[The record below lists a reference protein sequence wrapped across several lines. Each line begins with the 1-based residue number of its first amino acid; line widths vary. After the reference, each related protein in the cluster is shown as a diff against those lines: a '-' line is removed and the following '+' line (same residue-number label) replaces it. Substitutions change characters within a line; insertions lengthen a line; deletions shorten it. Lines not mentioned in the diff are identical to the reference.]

1 MFFMI
6 LVNLAASARVGVEGL
21 RTENLDNP
29 LGLDVAQPRFSWRL
43 SSDKKNVRQKSYRI
57 LVASTPDLLE
67 QGRGDLWDS
76 GVVRS
81 GDQLWIA
88 YAGKT
93 LKSNQRGWWKV
104 LVETDRDGSAWSAP
118 ARFGIGLLGESRWGG
133 RWIGLER
140 LVDGEERGLRT
151 RLAARR
157 LRKEFRLE
165 DKEIKRAT
173 AYVAGLGLYHLHING
188 HEVGAD
194 DLLKPVPSDYRRTVY
209 YNAYDVTELMKPE
222 TAVAVELGNGRF
234 FPMRQNKP
242 YKIPVFG
249 LPKCRI
255 NIIVEYADGTS
266 ARLVTDESWRVS
278 TDGPVRSNNEYDGEI
293 YDARMEMAGW
303 TEPGFDDSGW
313 LRAERAALPDGTL
326 RGQITP
332 AMRAGKAVKPLRIWS
347 RGDTAMVDFG
357 QNMAGWIS
365 FVPDGAAGERSA
377 VGGYLCVP
385 RRRTAAL
392 ESVVRLSRFPLC
404 GDHGVEKCGRGAA

>member
-1 MFFMI
+1 MFPGFSVTNGSGCFGRRWRWVVFFMI

-104 LVETDRDGSAWSAP
+104 LVETDRDGSAWS
-118 ARFGIGLLGESRWGG
+118 
-133 RWIGLER
+133 GLER

-278 TDGPVRSNNEYDGEI
+278 TDGPVRSTTHGWKWPVGRSPVSMTQDGCGPS
-293 YDARMEMAGW
+293 ARRCLTGLCA
-303 TEPGFDDSGW
+303 DR
-313 LRAERAALPDGTL
+313 LRLRCGPER
-326 RGQITP
+326 R
-332 AMRAGKAVKPLRIWS
+332 
-347 RGDTAMVDFG
+347 
-357 QNMAGWIS
+357 
-365 FVPDGAAGERSA
+365 
-377 VGGYLCVP
+377 
-385 RRRTAAL
+385 
-392 ESVVRLSRFPLC
+392 
-404 GDHGVEKCGRGAA
+404 